1 MFVSRIRAL
10 AAPDFGSAL
19 GAAVHGTKM
28 CAGSRV
34 KCRKRTPAWASN
46 PAGQSCG
53 SGVRLFAL
61 VVKPQRQTRSS
72 QHTLLGE
79 ILLMA
84 GTEEAGQQCSPGG
97 RQHRERGCELHAA
110 PAFARSP
117 AAHTSW
123 SERHGCGNEHH
134 SSKAPAVHALP
145 AHTATAAR
153 STATWQ
159 PSSRSQGAVQC
170 GAMQEEQRGRRG

>member
-61 VVKPQRQTRSS
+61 VVKPQRQTRS
-72 QHTLLGE
+72 TMLGE
-79 ILLMA
+79 ILLKA
-84 GTEEAGQQCSPGG
+84 GTEEAGQQ
-97 RQHRERGCELHAA
+97 RRGSELTAV
-110 PAFARSP
+110 PAFAPLSSGS
-117 AAHTSW
+117 HQL
-123 SERHGCGNEHH
+123 ER
-134 SSKAPAVHALP
+134 
-145 AHTATAAR
+145 TAR
-153 STATWQ
+153 LWQ
-159 PSSRSQGAVQC
+159 
-170 GAMQEEQRGRRG
+170 